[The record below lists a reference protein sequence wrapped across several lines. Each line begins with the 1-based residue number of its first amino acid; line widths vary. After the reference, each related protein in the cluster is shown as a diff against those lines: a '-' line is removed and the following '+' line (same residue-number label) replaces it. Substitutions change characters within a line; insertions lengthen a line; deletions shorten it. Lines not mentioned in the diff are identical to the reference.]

1 MAGKDKMKPL
11 PKSQMLEIQVQEKK
25 QNTDNEASEKEHQ
38 VAWKFLSHSQVSM
51 LSELSVEEV
60 QKKMEDI
67 LQFKN
72 RQTCLKEAALL
83 DYYVSGFW
91 WAKEMNFT
99 SQQISGFMTLLH
111 MLLENAKKHMS
122 LVENWKELAKT
133 MAGIG
138 QSSPVGKGGIE
149 FFSVD
154 QAISII
160 DYFKSSLFQHYKLY
174 EFLFSQPRDE
184 LVLSLEENIEVI
196 KPTEFP
202 FPAPLEE
209 GLPSDIYSQFMA
221 PAPAEQNEDK
231 MDKED
236 YDERT
241 PVTEAEVK
249 DPLEGYTMADVK
261 SVLGL
266 VTRDIIEN
274 LQTEISEKLRAQE
287 ETYIVRM
294 DKLKN
299 S

>member
-1 MAGKDKMKPL
+1 MP
-11 PKSQMLEIQVQEKK
+11 EIQVQEKK
-25 QNTDNEASEKEHQ
+25 QNKDNEASEKEHTF
-38 VAWKFLSHSQVSM
+38 AWKFLSHSQVNM

-72 RQTCLKEAALL
+72 RQMCLKEAALL

-91 WAKEMNFT
+91 WTKEMNFT
-99 SQQISGFMTLLH
+99 SQQISGFMTLLR

-133 MAGIG
+133 MAGIR

-174 EFLFSQPRDE
+174 KFLFSQPRDE
-184 LVLSLEENIEVI
+184 LVLGLEMG
-196 KPTEFP
+196 K
-202 FPAPLEE
+202 
-209 GLPSDIYSQFMA
+209 Q
-221 PAPAEQNEDK
+221 
-231 MDKED
+231 D

-241 PVTEAEVK
+241 SVTEAEVK
-249 DPLEGYTMADVK
+249 DPLEGYTVEDVK

-266 VTRDIIEN
+266 VTRDVIGN
-274 LQTEISEKLRAQE
+274 LQTEISEKLRVQE

-294 DKLKN
+294 DRLKN